1 MNNPAHTV
9 FASSPDWTRF
19 SPSALW
25 ADIIAA
31 RRAGDDAAFF
41 AARRAFDACA
51 TEAVDVIV
59 SDVDGLSPVVGRRD
73 AGAAR
78 VAEWIATWWI
88 RRAFSFDAEVVRV
101 ERSEADPRIVEVRV
115 VVRTR
120 AGGEAEG
127 TVTLR
132 PDGEGGWAVD
142 VDTSADLPMSAELQE
157 WASPNL
163 VELLRLSAGMDLG
176 AGHRDEHRFWLAARR
191 LETVALQAARGLS

>member
-1 MNNPAHTV
+1 MNNAARAHV
-9 FASSPDWTRF
+9 ASPVVL

-31 RRAGDDAAFF
+31 RRGDDDAAYF
-41 AARRAFDACA
+41 AARRAFDASA
-51 TEAVDVIV
+51 PEAVDVVV

-73 AGAAR
+73 AGASR

-88 RRAFSFDAEVVRV
+88 RRVFSFDADVVRV
-101 ERSEADPRIVEVRV
+101 ERSESDPRLVEVRV
-115 VVRTR
+115 LVRVG
-120 AGGEAEG
+120 AGDAEG

-142 VDTSADLPMSAELQE
+142 VDSADLPMSAELQE

-163 VELLRLSAGMDLG
+163 VEILRLSAGMDLG
-176 AGHRDEHRFWLAARR
+176 AGTRDEHRFWLAARR
-191 LETVALQAARGLS
+191 LESVAIKAARGLS